1 MSRTIISR
9 LIKSEFERGMDMA
22 KVKITTNVSAN
33 WSASDIGNI
42 DDVSFMT
49 EENLKEASEELKQ
62 TIIQSLS
69 LNDKCVTKCVIDV
82 SFEIEEVTE

>member
-1 MSRTIISR
+1 MSRTIISRLIKSEFSR

-49 EENLKEASEELKQ
+49 EENLKEGGKFKRSE
-62 TIIQSLS
+62 
-69 LNDKCVTKCVIDV
+69 
-82 SFEIEEVTE
+82 